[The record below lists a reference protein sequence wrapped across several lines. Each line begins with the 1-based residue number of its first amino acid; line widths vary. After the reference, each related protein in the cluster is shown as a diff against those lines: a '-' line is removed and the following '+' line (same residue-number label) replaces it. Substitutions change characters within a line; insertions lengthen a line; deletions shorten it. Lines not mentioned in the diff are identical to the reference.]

1 MMRMRLYQINTDRD
15 EKGLAFMNYEFV
27 KRRTN
32 TDRIDRNIYDCVF
45 DGEVNCKS
53 LESVFDLFNFR
64 YPDGYEGRSL
74 SLSDVVEVM
83 ESDHVPKGLYFCDSI
98 GFKEVM
104 FDQQKKDAA
113 VKENDRLLRRK
124 KREEAER

>member
-45 DGEVNCKS
+45 DGEVSCKS
-53 LESVFDLFNFR
+53 LESVFALFNFR

-83 ESDHVPKGLYFCDSI
+83 ESDHVPKGLYFCDSV

-104 FDQQKKDAA
+104 FIHD
-113 VKENDRLLRRK
+113 KELNKPPKEKSVRNRED
-124 KREEAER
+124 REEER

>member
-45 DGEVNCKS
+45 DGEVSCKS
-53 LESVFDLFNFR
+53 LESVFALFNFR

-83 ESDHVPKGLYFCDSI
+83 ESDYVPKGLYFCDSV

-104 FDQQKKDAA
+104 FIQD
-113 VKENDRLLRRK
+113 KELNKPPKEKSVRNRED
-124 KREEAER
+124 REEER

>member
-27 KRRTN
+27 KRRTHSEL
-32 TDRIDRNIYDCVF
+32 IDRNIYDCVF

-53 LESVFDLFNFR
+53 LESVFALFNFR
-64 YPDGYEGRSL
+64 YPDGYQGRSL

-83 ESDHVPKGLYFCDSI
+83 ESDHVPKGLYFCDSV

-104 FDQQKKDAA
+104 FIQD
-113 VKENDRLLRRK
+113 KELNKPPKEKSVRNRED
-124 KREEAER
+124 REEER

>member
-15 EKGLAFMNYEFV
+15 EKGLAFMSYEFV
-27 KRRTN
+27 KRRTHSEK
-32 TDRIDRNIYDCVF
+32 IDRRIYDCVF

-53 LESVFDLFNFR
+53 LESVFALFNFR
-64 YPDGYEGRSL
+64 YPDGYQGRSL
-74 SLSDVVEVM
+74 SLSDVVEVLDG
-83 ESDHVPKGLYFCDSI
+83 EHVPKGLYFCDSI

-113 VKENDRLLRRK
+113 VKENDRPIRPK